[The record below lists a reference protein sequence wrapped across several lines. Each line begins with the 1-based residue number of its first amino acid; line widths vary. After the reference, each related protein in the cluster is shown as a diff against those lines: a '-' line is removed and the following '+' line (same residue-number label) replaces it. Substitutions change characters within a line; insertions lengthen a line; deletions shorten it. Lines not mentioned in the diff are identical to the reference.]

1 MSENKVEL
9 KVSATSFP
17 DINAPS
23 SVKESK
29 EYGLRV
35 ARAIEGEWFRRS
47 GNTCRYYDQYAEFH
61 RLRLYAR
68 GQQPVSKY
76 KSLMSVDGDM
86 SYLNINW
93 DIVKIAPKFVDI
105 VVNGMADRMYKVR
118 ATAQDAMSAEKKNLF
133 QDMIEADMVSQD
145 FLKMTKDQFGVDA
158 YNVDPKDL
166 PQTDDELALYMELRY
181 KPSIEIA
188 EEIALDNMLEM
199 NDFSVIQR
207 RCDKDQT
214 EIGVSAV
221 KHEFL
226 INDGVRVSYVD
237 PASMIWSETNMP
249 DFSDCFYFGEV
260 KNVHYTELRKI
271 NPDITDEELKSIQ
284 QFGAAWYN
292 NYTIINNYYDSSFL
306 NETVTLLYFN
316 YKTEKKFV
324 YKEKLTKQGGKK
336 VISKDDSF
344 VNAESENFR
353 VVEVPREVWYEGV
366 LVAGSNHLIKW
377 NMMKNMVRPK
387 SPSQKALPNYIMYA
401 PHMYMGRFDSLVS
414 RMVPF
419 IDNIQL
425 THIKLQQIQSRMVPD
440 GVFIDADGLN
450 DIDLGKGA
458 NYNPEEA
465 LKLYFQTG
473 SVIGRSYTQDG
484 EFNNARVPIQELQ
497 SNSGYNKIQALI
509 ATYNQNL
516 NMLRDV
522 TGINEARDGSTPN
535 PDALVGVQKLAALN
549 SNTATRHILDGR
561 LLMVRRLAQA
571 LSLRI
576 GDVLEYADFKEQF
589 AMQIGKYNLA
599 ILEDIKDLYLY
610 DFGIYVDLMPDER
623 EKEMLEANIQISL
636 QRDQIDLED
645 AIDIRN
651 VQNVKLANELL
662 KMKRRRKLED
672 MRAREDE
679 QQQMQAQ
686 INMQSQ
692 QAAAQAKME
701 LSQMEA
707 QAKISIKEAET
718 NFEMQK
724 MQFEV
729 DKKKELM
736 DLEFRYNMELKGI
749 ETDGLMKREKEKE
762 KAKDDRVDKQASRQS
777 ELIEQRQKGLPAKSF
792 ESSGNDIVSGE
803 AGAFD
808 LEAFGPK

>member
-17 DINAPS
+17 DINATAA
-23 SVKESK
+23 VKDSK
-29 EYGLRV
+29 EYGLQV
-35 ARAIEGEWFRRS
+35 ARAIEGEWFRRA
-47 GNTCRYYDQYAEFH
+47 GNSCRYYDQYAEFH

-68 GQQPVSKY
+68 GEQPIGKY
-76 KSLMSVDGDM
+76 KNLLAIDGDL

-93 DIVKIAPKFVDI
+93 DIVKVAPKFVDI

-118 ATAQDAMSAEKKNLF
+118 ATAQDAMSAEKRNLF
-133 QDMIEADMVSQD
+133 QDMVEADMVAKD
-145 FLKMTKDQFGVDA
+145 FLEMTKEQFGVDA

-166 PQTDDELALYMELRY
+166 PRTDDELALYMELRY

-188 EEIALDNMLEM
+188 EEIAIDNLLEM
-199 NDFSVIQR
+199 NDFTVVQR
-207 RCDKDQT
+207 QCDKDQT

-226 INDGVRVSYVD
+226 LNDGVKVEYVD
-237 PASMIWSETNMP
+237 PASMVWSETSKP

-271 NPDITDEELKSIQ
+271 NPNLTDDQLNEIQ
-284 QFGAAWYN
+284 QYGSAWYS
-292 NYTIINNYYDSSFL
+292 NYTIVKQYYDSAFL

-316 YKTEKKFV
+316 YKTERKFV
-324 YKEKLTKQGGKK
+324 YKEKSTKSGGKK
-336 VISKDDSF
+336 VIAKDDTF
-344 VNAESENFR
+344 VNAEGENFR
-353 VVEVPREVWYEGV
+353 AVEVPKEVWYEGV
-366 LVAGSNHLIKW
+366 IVAGSNYILKW
-377 NMMKNMVRPK
+377 NLMKNMVRPK

-401 PHMYMGRFDSLVS
+401 PHMYMGRFDSLVK
-414 RMVPF
+414 RMIPF
-419 IDNIQL
+419 LDNIQL

-458 NYNPEEA
+458 AYNPEEA

-484 EFNNARVPIQELQ
+484 DFNNARVPIQELQ
-497 SNSGYNKIQALI
+497 SSSGFNKIQALI
-509 ATYNQNL
+509 TSYNQNL
-516 NMLRDV
+516 SMLRDV
-522 TGINEARDGSTPN
+522 TGINEARDGSMPH
-535 PDALVGVQKLAALN
+535 PDALVGIQKLAALN

-576 GDVLEYADFKEQF
+576 GDVLEYSDFREQF

-599 ILEDIKDLYLY
+599 ILEDIKDLYLH
-610 DFGIYVDLMPDER
+610 DFGIYVDLMPDEK

-651 VQNVKLANELL
+651 VKNIKLANELL
-662 KMKRRRKLED
+662 KMKRRRRTED
-672 MRAREDE
+672 MRARED
-679 QQQMQAQ
+679 QQMQMQSQ

-692 QAAAQAKME
+692 QAAAEAKMQ

-718 NFEMQK
+718 NLEIQK
-724 MQFEV
+724 MQMEV
-729 DKKKELM
+729 EMKKQLM

-762 KAKDDRVDKQASRQS
+762 KAKDKRVDLQATRQS

-792 ESSGNDIVSGE
+792 ESSGNDIISGD

-808 LEAFGPK
+808 LESFMPK